1 MKTFIMS
8 VQHLT
13 IVAAAKKSSDLVV
26 VTEERHEKLCTSVLK
41 DESEIAVAAAFE
53 KPVSYFAD
61 TETAMHMR
69 LTKVIDQI
77 AEGQKTFHPLVLR
90 QFLQAT
96 DDFGVDGKKLTQ
108 AAS

>member
-1 MKTFIMS
+1 MS

-53 KPVSYFAD
+53 KLVS
-61 TETAMHMR
+61 
-69 LTKVIDQI
+69 
-77 AEGQKTFHPLVLR
+77 
-90 QFLQAT
+90 
-96 DDFGVDGKKLTQ
+96 
-108 AAS
+108 

>member
-1 MKTFIMS
+1 MS

-69 LTKVIDQI
+69 LAKVIDQI
-77 AEGQKTFHPLVLR
+77 AEGQKTFHPFVLR